1 MQIIGYKDGQVVSDQ
16 YDNAQQVIEVAEIN
30 APGYAFVDAESAA
43 SDYYDEHHIVD
54 GDADADYIKLKF
66 EQYGDSAVE
75 SALAFLAQ

>member
-1 MQIIGYKDGQVVSDQ
+1 MKVIGMRDGTIGVTE
-16 YDNAQQVIEVAEIN
+16 YDNVQQLIDVAEIN
-30 APGYAFVDAESAA
+30 APGYGFGDAESAA
-43 SDYYDEHHIVD
+43 AHYYDEHHIVD